1 MAAVV
6 RDRDTLDLLAALTE
20 SDSLATGPSAWGSWK
35 AGLVARLVDLTAAVL
50 EGRPPADARAG
61 AVGPAEAA
69 LLAAGR
75 LQVVADGST
84 VTVAAPDRQG
94 LLATVAGVLTLCG
107 VTIRSA
113 STMSDAST
121 GMALLQFQVTPAF
134 DELPDWDRV
143 QADLAAALDGRLALP
158 AQARGTR
165 APLRP
170 LPAGLGGGRAAGSRH
185 H

>member
-1 MAAVV
+1 M
-6 RDRDTLDLLAALTE
+6 
-20 SDSLATGPSAWGSWK
+20 
-35 AGLVARLVDLTAAVL
+35 
-50 EGRPPADARAG
+50 
-61 AVGPAEAA
+61 GPAEAA

-94 LLATVAGVLTLCG
+94 LLAAVAGVLTLCG

-113 STMSDAST
+113 STMSEPSS

-143 QADLAAALDGRLALP
+143 QADLAVALDGRLALP
-158 AQARGTR
+158 AKLEDRERHYARY
-165 APLRP
+165 
-170 LPAGLGGGRAAGSRH
+170 PAGLGSGGLCRRLASPLTISASATSTVVEVRAPTEARSCIRLPWPWPGAGS
-185 H
+185 